1 MRKLL
6 LMLCVGLIVVGLCA
20 GCGSDTK
27 QAKEDVQQGEAK
39 AAKVVQLVND
49 KMVSSMTTPFDSVAD
64 PAKFK
69 TEAEK
74 SKEFYNELSATA
86 DEAIASYNNVKTLKG
101 VPDHVA
107 YADLM
112 IQVMGYYKQQTA
124 VLIKFMDEAIALVNA
139 GDSAGLQQLSTQLK
153 TDIKNINAK
162 ASGITE
168 KINEA
173 RSKIGLDGNP

>member
-6 LMLCVGLIVVGLCA
+6 FMLCVGLVVVGLCV

-139 GDSAGLQQLSTQLK
+139 GDSAGLQQLSTQLQ

>member
-1 MRKLL
+1 
-6 LMLCVGLIVVGLCA
+6 
-20 GCGSDTK
+20 
-27 QAKEDVQQGEAK
+27 
-39 AAKVVQLVND
+39 
-49 KMVSSMTTPFDSVAD
+49 
-64 PAKFK
+64 
-69 TEAEK
+69 
-74 SKEFYNELSATA
+74 
-86 DEAIASYNNVKTLKG
+86 
-101 VPDHVA
+101 
-107 YADLM
+107 M

-139 GDSAGLQQLSTQLK
+139 GDSAGLQQLSTQLQ

>member
-1 MRKLL
+1 
-6 LMLCVGLIVVGLCA
+6 
-20 GCGSDTK
+20 
-27 QAKEDVQQGEAK
+27 
-39 AAKVVQLVND
+39 
-49 KMVSSMTTPFDSVAD
+49 
-64 PAKFK
+64 
-69 TEAEK
+69 
-74 SKEFYNELSATA
+74 
-86 DEAIASYNNVKTLKG
+86 
-101 VPDHVA
+101 
-107 YADLM
+107 M